1 MVGLPGY
8 PSTILLH
15 GSSEEGVRSPRLVT
29 AIFKPAAKF
38 PVVGIALISAVAV
51 GVVAQVE
58 QVRRVFESKTSEGG
72 LLRYEAGVQRFV
84 VVGFLHTGFMSLILV
99 PRYSQWAE
107 GLHGCGLRKASALAP
122 RLSVTTM
129 LNRCSGGT

>member
-1 MVGLPGY
+1 MSTVLWMVGLPGY

-72 LLRYEAGVQRFV
+72 LLRYEARGITFPCCWFFARRIYVFDFGSSLFL
-84 VVGFLHTGFMSLILV
+84 VG
-99 PRYSQWAE
+99 
-107 GLHGCGLRKASALAP
+107 
-122 RLSVTTM
+122 
-129 LNRCSGGT
+129 GGA